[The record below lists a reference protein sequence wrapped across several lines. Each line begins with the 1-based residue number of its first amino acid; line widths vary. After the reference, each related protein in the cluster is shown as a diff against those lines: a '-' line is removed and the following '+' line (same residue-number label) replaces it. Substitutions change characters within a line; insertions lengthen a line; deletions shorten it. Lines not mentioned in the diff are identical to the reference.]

1 VDPDPRRIASGGLR
15 PRRVGGRATA
25 VGRPGAPA
33 RRQGARRETDDA
45 QSSRG
50 CRVTAVEAAGEED
63 RARERP
69 LMPITFHIS
78 SGLRSFAGGRDQ
90 VEIGGEPDSVAAAL
104 EALWALYPGLRDR
117 VANEQGQIRE
127 HVNVFVGNENIRY
140 TGGLRTAVPAGGEI
154 SILQAVSGG

>member
-1 VDPDPRRIASGGLR
+1 
-15 PRRVGGRATA
+15 
-25 VGRPGAPA
+25 
-33 RRQGARRETDDA
+33 
-45 QSSRG
+45 
-50 CRVTAVEAAGEED
+50 
-63 RARERP
+63 
-69 LMPITFHIS
+69 MPIIFHIS